1 MNPLLWGVLSL
12 VVLLALFVIG
22 IHYGFR
28 IQRPKPLQTPQDYG
42 FKYES
47 VRIPTAHD
55 KQLHAWFLPALDATQ
70 TVVIAHGWGAHAEL
84 MLPLAAPFR
93 NAGLN
98 VLLFDARNHGQS
110 DGHGYSSLPR
120 FAEDIEH
127 VLAWLQTHRPHACDK
142 MALLG
147 HSVGASASILVASRN
162 DSLDA
167 LISISAF
174 GHPEWVMTRYWQKL
188 FFPRWLARVL
198 NRYVEWLI
206 GNRFVDIAPIHT
218 ITRVQC
224 PVLLVHGLTD
234 TVVPIADARAIVQA
248 GLNAQRTIQLCEIAD
263 ADHASVDKIDA
274 HQETLIQFL
283 RLTGFRL

>member
-84 MLPLAAPFR
+84 MLPLAVPFR

-127 VLAWLQTHRPHACDK
+127 VLAWLQTHRPDACDK

-162 DSLDA
+162 DRLDA

-174 GHPEWVMTRYWQKL
+174 GHPEWVMARYWQKL
-188 FFPRWLARVL
+188 FFPKWLARGL

-206 GNRFVDIAPIHT
+206 GSRFVDIAPIHT

-224 PVLLVHGLTD
+224 PVLLVHGLAD
-234 TVVPIADARAIVQA
+234 TVVPIADARAIAQA
-248 GLNAQRTIQLCEIAD
+248 SLNAHVSIQLCEIAD

-274 HQETLIQFL
+274 HQDTLIQFL
-283 RLTGFRL
+283 RLTGFHL

>member
-1 MNPLLWGVLSL
+1 MSSLLWGGLGI

-28 IQRPKPLQTPQDYG
+28 IPRPKSLKTPQDYG
-42 FKYES
+42 FAYES

-55 KQLHAWFLPALDATQ
+55 KQLHAWFLPVDGATQ
-70 TVVIAHGWGAHAEL
+70 TVLIAHGWGAHAEL
-84 MLPLAAPFR
+84 MLPLAVPFC

-127 VLAWLQTHRPHACDK
+127 VLAWLQTHRPNACDK
-142 MALLG
+142 IALLG

-162 DSLDA
+162 DCLDA

-174 GHPEWVMTRYWQKL
+174 GHPEWVMNRYWQKL
-188 FFPRWLARVL
+188 WLPKWLAHAL

-218 ITRVQC
+218 ITRVNC
-224 PVLLVHGLTD
+224 PVLLLHGSAD
-234 TVVPIADARAIVQA
+234 SVVPVADARAIAQA
-248 GLNAQRTIQLCEIAD
+248 GFNARVSIQVCEIAD
-263 ADHASVDKIDA
+263 AEHASVDKIEA
-274 HQETLIQFL
+274 HQGTLMQFL
-283 RLTGFRL
+283 RATGFRW

>member
-1 MNPLLWGVLSL
+1 MNPLLWGVFSL

-28 IQRPKPLQTPQDYG
+28 IPRPKPLQTPQDYG
-42 FKYES
+42 FEYES
-47 VRIPTAHD
+47 LRIPTVHG
-55 KQLHAWFLPALDATQ
+55 KQLHAWFLPAQDATQ
-70 TVVIAHGWGAHAEL
+70 TVLIAHGWGAHAEL
-84 MLPLAAPFR
+84 MLPLAVPFR

-127 VLAWLQTHRPHACDK
+127 VLAWLQTHRPDACDK

-162 DSLDA
+162 DRLDA

-206 GNRFVDIAPIHT
+206 GSRFVDIAPIHT

-224 PVLLVHGLTD
+224 PVLLVHGLAD
-234 TVVPIADARAIVQA
+234 TVVPIADARAIAQA
-248 GLNAQRTIQLCEIAD
+248 SLNAHVSIQLCEIAD

-274 HQETLIQFL
+274 HQDTLIQFL
-283 RLTGFRL
+283 RLTGFHL